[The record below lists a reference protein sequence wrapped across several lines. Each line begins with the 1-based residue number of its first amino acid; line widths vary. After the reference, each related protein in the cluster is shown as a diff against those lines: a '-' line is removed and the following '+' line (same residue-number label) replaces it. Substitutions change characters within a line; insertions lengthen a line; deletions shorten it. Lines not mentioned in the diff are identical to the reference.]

1 MKKILALAAVAAL
14 TAGVSAYAANPFS
27 DVTADDW
34 AYQAVSDLSAQGVVE
49 GYPDGTFKGERNMTR
64 YELAQ
69 IVARLMAKEDQLN
82 AEQQAT
88 LDKLAGEYADEL
100 ANLGVRVS
108 NLEKKVG
115 NLYWSGDARMR
126 YIASSSDKVA
136 DKYDGRIRL
145 NVKGQVNDATYVQGQ
160 FVNNMNFKDEASSN
174 TTMAQIYVN
183 HNFNKNVAVR
193 LGRQPIAFGNQ
204 GGWQYNGLEGYDGA
218 QVSYNNGKLALTT
231 GFGQLNASD
240 WATLGIKKDD
250 TVYGGYAATN
260 AGSIYGAK
268 STDMYFAKGAY
279 DFGFAK
285 LGADYVKFQ
294 GSFDADKI
302 GSFEDAYGTHYMAGQ
317 ELFGINLNIPVQQ
330 FNVFGEYWKNTTLGD
345 FDTAWNA
352 GLSYGKADWKK
363 PGTFDLSVSYN
374 DVDAGAYFGGG
385 TWHNDMLTNLVK
397 PVATAV
403 AKNGNTPA
411 HNDWTLAG
419 ATNLTFWNVLANV
432 TLQKNV
438 QLHAEYA
445 FGADAENAADP
456 DDSWTVSLNY
466 KF

>member
-126 YIASSSDKVA
+126 YQTQDNTWKDATHKDGKTDIDKAAAKASDSWN
-136 DKYDGRIRL
+136 GRMRI
-145 NVKGQVNDATYVQGQ
+145 NVKGQVNESTYVNGKLAYD
-160 FVNNMNFKDEASSN
+160 MDFKGDDSAKKVY
-174 TTMAQIYVN
+174 MQQLFVN
-183 HNFNKNVAVR
+183 HNFGKDVAVR
-193 LGRQPIAFGNQ
+193 LGRQPIVFGNQ
-204 GGWQYNGLEGYDGA
+204 GGWLYGNSNGYDGA
-218 QVSYNNGKLALTT
+218 QVAYNNGKLSLTT

-240 WATLGIKKDD
+240 DADWKSKD
-250 TVYGGYAATN
+250 A
-260 AGSIYGAK
+260 
-268 STDMYFAKGAY
+268 YFAQGAY

-285 LGADYVKFQ
+285 LGADYIAQKD
-294 GSFDADKI
+294 GSKDEI
-302 GSFEDAYGTHYMAGQ
+302 YGV
-317 ELFGINLNIPVQQ
+317 NLNIPVQK
-330 FNVFGEYWKNTTLGD
+330 FNVFGEYWNNTTAKD
-345 FDTAWNA
+345 YDTAWNA

-363 PGTFDLSVSYN
+363 PGTWDLSVAYN
-374 DVDAGAYFGGG
+374 DVDAGVYFGGSG
-385 TWHNDMLTNLVK
+385 LSTDVLATLKGRTTSFKGNGK
-397 PVATAV
+397 AIVADAV
-403 AKNGNTPA
+403 
-411 HNDWTLAG
+411 DS
-419 ATNLTFWNVLANV
+419 ATNVTFWNAIANV

-445 FGADAENAADP
+445 FSVDTENNAKDREAKDA
-456 DDSWTVSLNY
+456 WTVSLNY

>member
-1 MKKILALAAVAAL
+1 MKKILAIAAAAAL

-115 NLYWSGDARMR
+115 NLYWFGDARMR
-126 YIASSSDKVA
+126 YQDKGNDSDSWN
-136 DKYDGRIRL
+136 GRVRL
-145 NVKGQVNDATYVQGQ
+145 NVKGQVNESTYVQGR
-160 FVNNMNFKDEASSN
+160 FLNEMNFKDEKDS
-174 TTMAQIYVN
+174 TTSMDQLYVN
-183 HNFNKNVAVR
+183 HNFSKEVAVR

-204 GGWQYNGLEGYDGA
+204 GGWLINPNKGYDGA
-218 QVSYNNGKLALTT
+218 QIAYTNGKLALTT
-231 GFGQLNASD
+231 GFGQLNLSARAD
-240 WATLGIKKDD
+240 ATQ
-250 TVYGGYAATN
+250 YEYAN
-260 AGSIYGAK
+260 Q
-268 STDMYFAKGAY
+268 DFYFAQGAY
-279 DFGFAK
+279 NFGFAK
-285 LGADYVKFQ
+285 LDANYIASKEGEADERGEV
-294 GSFDADKI
+294 
-302 GSFEDAYGTHYMAGQ
+302 YGVG
-317 ELFGINLNIPVQQ
+317 LNVPVQK
-330 FNVFGEYWKNTTLGD
+330 FNVFGEYWKNTTAED
-345 FDTAWNA
+345 YDTAWNA

-363 PGTFDLSVSYN
+363 AGTWDLAVAYN
-374 DVDAGAYFGGG
+374 DVDEGLDLSGATGLQ
-385 TWHNDMLTNLVK
+385 TTALTFLDK
-397 PVATAV
+397 
-403 AKNGNTPA
+403 
-411 HNDWTLAG
+411 G
-419 ATNLTFWNVLANV
+419 ATNVTFWNAIANV

-445 FGADAENAADP
+445 FAVDADKTAAGAEVKD

>member
-126 YIASSSDKVA
+126 YIASSKKDTA

-145 NVKGQVNDATYVQGQ
+145 NVKGQVNDSTYVQGQ
-160 FVNNMNFKDEASSN
+160 FVNEMNFKDEATSN
-174 TTMAQIYVN
+174 TKMAQIYVN

-193 LGRQPIAFGNQ
+193 LGRQPIVFGNQ

-218 QVSYNNGKLALTT
+218 QASYNNGKLSLTT
-231 GFGQLNASD
+231 GFGQLNASE
-240 WATLGIKKDD
+240 WATLGIKKGD
-250 TVYGGYAATN
+250 TVGGDETTEATK

-294 GSFDADKI
+294 GSFNADKI
-302 GSFEDAYGTHYMAGQ
+302 DSFEDAYGTHYMAGQ

-363 PGTFDLSVSYN
+363 PGTWDLSVSYN

-385 TWHNDMLTNLVK
+385 TWHNDMLKNLVK
-397 PVATAV
+397 PSYD
-403 AKNGNTPA
+403 KDN
-411 HNDWTLAG
+411 HDWTLAG

>member
-126 YIASSSDKVA
+126 YQTKDNTTTKKDSWN
-136 DKYDGRIRL
+136 GRMRI
-145 NVKGQVNDATYVQGQ
+145 NVKGQVNESTYVNGK
-160 FVNNMNFKDEASSN
+160 MAYDMDFKKGDSKDVY
-174 TTMAQIYVN
+174 MQQLFVN
-183 HNFNKNVAVR
+183 HNFGKDVAVR
-193 LGRQPIAFGNQ
+193 LGRQPIVFGNQ
-204 GGWQYNGLEGYDGA
+204 GGWLYGDANGYDGA
-218 QVSYNNGKLALTT
+218 QIAYNNGKLALTT

-240 WATLGIKKDD
+240 KDAV
-250 TVYGGYAATN
+250 T
-260 AGSIYGAK
+260 K
-268 STDMYFAKGAY
+268 EDMYFAKGAY

-285 LGADYVKFQ
+285 LNADYIAAKETN
-294 GSFDADKI
+294 DNAEI
-302 GSFEDAYGTHYMAGQ
+302 YGVG
-317 ELFGINLNIPVQQ
+317 LNIPVQQ
-330 FNVFGEYWKNTTLGD
+330 FNVFGEYWNNTTAND
-345 FDTAWNA
+345 YDTAWNA

-363 PGTFDLSVSYN
+363 AGTWDLTVAYN
-374 DVDAGAYFGGG
+374 DVDTNVYFGGSG
-385 TWHNDMLTNLVK
+385 LNTDILKALPN
-397 PVATAV
+397 
-403 AKNGNTPA
+403 AKN
-411 HNDWTLAG
+411 
-419 ATNLTFWNVLANV
+419 LTYWNALANV

-445 FGADAENAADP
+445 FAGDAEVGADPEDA
-456 DDSWTVSLNY
+456 WTVSLNY

>member
-115 NLYWSGDARMR
+115 NISWSGDARMR
-126 YIASSSDKVA
+126 YQDSGLDKTSWN
-136 DKYDGRIRL
+136 GRIRL
-145 NVKGQVNDATYVQGQ
+145 NVKGQVNDATYVQGR
-160 FVNNMNFKDEASSN
+160 VTTDMWFKDAGDNQDNDGN
-174 TTMAQIYVN
+174 TYMDQIYVN
-183 HNFNKNVAVR
+183 HNFGKNVAVR

-204 GGWQYNGLEGYDGA
+204 GGWLVNPSRGFDGA
-218 QVSYNNGKLALTT
+218 QASYKNGKLALTT
-231 GFGQLNASD
+231 GYGQLNLPKADGTSKAYGD
-240 WATLGIKKDD
+240 KDF
-250 TVYGGYAATN
+250 
-260 AGSIYGAK
+260 
-268 STDMYFAKGAY
+268 YFAQGAY

-285 LGADYVKFQ
+285 L
-294 GSFDADKI
+294 DANYLATKETKDNVEI
-302 GSFEDAYGTHYMAGQ
+302 YGVG
-317 ELFGINLNIPVQQ
+317 LNVPVQQ
-330 FNVFGEYWKNTTLGD
+330 FNVFGEYWQNTLAKD
-345 FDTAWNA
+345 NDTAWNA

-363 PGTFDLSVSYN
+363 AGTWDLAVVYN
-374 DVDAGAYFGGG
+374 DVDNGLNLA
-385 TWHNDMLTNLVK
+385 ND
-397 PVATAV
+397 ATGVQTSALGFI
-403 AKNGNTPA
+403 ANNK
-411 HNDWTLAG
+411 
-419 ATNLTFWNVLANV
+419 ATNVTFWNAIANV

-445 FGADAENAADP
+445 FAVDADKTAAGAEVKD

>member
-115 NLYWSGDARMR
+115 NISWNGDARMR
-126 YIASSSDKVA
+126 YTASSKKDAK
-136 DKYDGRIRL
+136 DIYDGRIRL

-193 LGRQPIAFGNQ
+193 LGRQPIVFGNQ

-218 QVSYNNGKLALTT
+218 QASYNNGKLALTT
-231 GFGQLNASD
+231 GFGQLNASEWGD
-240 WATLGIKKDD
+240 IKESDEEDATVLSKGVKD
-250 TVYGGYAATN
+250 
-260 AGSIYGAK
+260 
-268 STDMYFAKGAY
+268 TDMYFAQGSY

-294 GSFDADKI
+294 GEFNENNYD
-302 GSFEDAYGTHYMAGQ
+302 HYVAGQ
-317 ELFGINLNIPVQQ
+317 ELYGINLNIPVQQ

-385 TWHNDMLTNLVK
+385 TWHNDMLKNLVK
-397 PVATAV
+397 WSNKKQDFV
-403 AKNGNTPA
+403 
-411 HNDWTLAG
+411 G

-445 FGADAENAADP
+445 FAADAENAADP

>member
-1 MKKILALAAVAAL
+1 MDVDFEKKKQNFFQREITIMKKILALAAVAAL

-126 YIASSSDKVA
+126 YQTKDNDSKKDSWN
-136 DKYDGRIRL
+136 GRMRI
-145 NVKGQVNDATYVQGQ
+145 NVKGQVNESTYVNGK
-160 FVNNMNFKDEASSN
+160 MAYDMDFKDAAKDAAKDKGVY
-174 TTMAQIYVN
+174 MQQLFVN
-183 HNFNKNVAVR
+183 HNFGKDVAVR
-193 LGRQPIAFGNQ
+193 LGRQPIVFGNQ
-204 GGWQYNGLEGYDGA
+204 GGWLYGDANGYDGA
-218 QVSYNNGKLALTT
+218 QIAYNNGKLALTT
-231 GFGQLNASD
+231 GFGQLNAGISD
-240 WATLGIKKDD
+240 KDF
-250 TVYGGYAATN
+250 
-260 AGSIYGAK
+260 
-268 STDMYFAKGAY
+268 YFANGAY

-285 LGADYVKFQ
+285 LNADYIAEKEGTEGNAEV
-294 GSFDADKI
+294 
-302 GSFEDAYGTHYMAGQ
+302 YGVG
-317 ELFGINLNIPVQQ
+317 LNIPVQQ
-330 FNVFGEYWKNTTLGD
+330 FNVFGEYWNNTTAKD
-345 FDTAWNA
+345 YDTAWNA

-363 PGTFDLSVSYN
+363 AGTWDLTVAYN
-374 DVDAGAYFGGG
+374 DVDTNVYFGGSG
-385 TWHNDMLTNLVK
+385 LSTDILKAL
-397 PVATAV
+397 PA
-403 AKNGNTPA
+403 AKN
-411 HNDWTLAG
+411 
-419 ATNLTFWNVLANV
+419 LTYWNALANV

-445 FGADAENAADP
+445 FAGDAEVGADPEDA
-456 DDSWTVSLNY
+456 WTVSLNY

>member
-126 YIASSSDKVA
+126 YTASSLKDQK
-136 DKYDGRIRL
+136 DTYDGRIRL

-160 FVNNMNFKDEASSN
+160 FVTNMWFKDGKADKDGN
-174 TTMAQIYVN
+174 TTMSQIYVN
-183 HNFNKNVAVR
+183 HNFGKNVAVR

-204 GGWQYNGLEGYDGA
+204 GGWLYNGLEGYDGA

-240 WATLGIKKDD
+240 YDY
-250 TVYGGYAATN
+250 V
-260 AGSIYGAK
+260 K
-268 STDMYFAKGAY
+268 STDIYFAKGAY

-294 GSFDADKI
+294 GEKNPDGD
-302 GSFEDAYGTHYMAGQ
+302 HYFAGQ
-317 ELFGINLNIPVQQ
+317 ELYGINLTIPVQK
-330 FNVFGEYWKNTTLGD
+330 FNVFGEYWKNTTIGD
-345 FDTAWNA
+345 YDTAWNA

-363 PGTFDLSVSYN
+363 AGTWDLSVAYN
-374 DVDAGAYFGGG
+374 DVDYGVYFGGG
-385 TWHNDMLTNLVK
+385 TWHNDMLKNF
-397 PVATAV
+397 TA
-403 AKNGNTPA
+403 
-411 HNDWTLAG
+411 DYLD
-419 ATNLTFWNVLANV
+419 ATNLTFWTAIANV

-445 FGADAENAADP
+445 FAADAEGTDGVDP
-456 DDSWTVSLNY
+456 DDSWSVSLNY

>member
-27 DVTADDW
+27 DVTPDDW
-34 AYQAVSDLSAQGVVE
+34 AYQAVSDLSVQGVVE

-126 YIASSSDKVA
+126 YTASSSDKVD

-145 NVKGQVNDATYVQGQ
+145 NVKGQVNEATYVQGQ
-160 FVNNMNFKDEASSN
+160 IVTNMDFKGDNDPTKSN
-174 TTMAQIYVN
+174 GDTFMSQVYVN
-183 HNFNKNVAVR
+183 HNFGKNVAVR

-204 GGWQYNGLEGYDGA
+204 GGWLYNALEGYDGA
-218 QVSYNNGKLALTT
+218 QVSYNNAKLSLST
-231 GFGQLNASD
+231 GFGQLND
-240 WATLGIKKDD
+240 
-250 TVYGGYAATN
+250 
-260 AGSIYGAK
+260 GAVK
-268 STDMYFAKGAY
+268 SKDMYFAKGAY

-285 LGADYVKFQ
+285 LNADYI
-294 GSFDADKI
+294 ADKD
-302 GSFEDAYGTHYMAGQ
+302 SEANDRAEVYGVG
-317 ELFGINLNIPVQQ
+317 LNIPVQK
-330 FNVFGEYWKNTTLGD
+330 FNVFGEYWNNTTAGD
-345 FDTAWNA
+345 YDTAWNA

-363 PGTFDLSVSYN
+363 AGTWDLSVAYN
-374 DVDAGAYFGGG
+374 DVDSNVYFGGG
-385 TWHNDMLTNLVK
+385 TWHNDMLKNFSGVK
-397 PVATAV
+397 Y
-403 AKNGNTPA
+403 
-411 HNDWTLAG
+411 LA
-419 ATNLTFWNVLANV
+419 ADNLTFWTALANV

-445 FGADAENAADP
+445 FAADAEGTNGVDP

>member
-1 MKKILALAAVAAL
+1 MDVDFEKKKQNFFQREITTMKKILALAAVAAL

-126 YIASSSDKVA
+126 YTASSSDKVD

-145 NVKGQVNDATYVQGQ
+145 NVKGQVNEATYVQGQ
-160 FVNNMNFKDEASSN
+160 IVTNMDFKGDGDPTKSN
-174 TTMAQIYVN
+174 GDTFMSQVYVN
-183 HNFNKNVAVR
+183 HNFGKNVAVR

-204 GGWQYNGLEGYDGA
+204 GGWLYNALEGYDGA
-218 QVSYNNGKLALTT
+218 QVSYNNAKLSLST
-231 GFGQLNASD
+231 GFGQLND
-240 WATLGIKKDD
+240 
-250 TVYGGYAATN
+250 
-260 AGSIYGAK
+260 GAVK
-268 STDMYFAKGAY
+268 SKDMYFAKGAY

-285 LGADYVKFQ
+285 LNADYI
-294 GSFDADKI
+294 ADKD
-302 GSFEDAYGTHYMAGQ
+302 SEANDRVEVYGVG
-317 ELFGINLNIPVQQ
+317 LNIPVQK
-330 FNVFGEYWKNTTLGD
+330 FNVFGEYWNNTTAGD
-345 FDTAWNA
+345 YDTAWNA

-363 PGTFDLSVSYN
+363 AGTWDLSVAYN
-374 DVDAGAYFGGG
+374 DVDSNVYFGGG
-385 TWHNDMLTNLVK
+385 TWHNDML
-397 PVATAV
+397 
-403 AKNGNTPA
+403 KNFSGGKY
-411 HNDWTLAG
+411 LA
-419 ATNLTFWNVLANV
+419 ADNLTFWTALANV

-445 FGADAENAADP
+445 FAADAEGTNGVDP
-456 DDSWTVSLNY
+456 DDSWSVSLNY